1 MASVQN
7 NQAASN
13 VSPQS
18 SESLTPD
25 WLNHEHIAELTHGQA
40 QQLIE
45 SAGSADLAK
54 HAIEIVDQQAAD
66 ARSSEVESPPE
77 AQTKLA
83 RLLGYTS
90 YLDLVESSK
99 QAGTDGDRHW
109 LVTAIADG
117 SWALWNDSDLAV
129 EQQFDSQQAALAA
142 VGASTS
148 IRKPK

>member
-13 VSPQS
+13 VSAQS

-25 WLNHEHIAELTHGQA
+25 WLNHEHIAELTHGQVE
-40 QQLIE
+40 QLIE

-90 YLDLVESSK
+90 YLDVSNPPSRPARMAIGTGWSRPLPMEVGLFGTIPILPSSNYS
-99 QAGTDGDRHW
+99 T
-109 LVTAIADG
+109 
-117 SWALWNDSDLAV
+117 
-129 EQQFDSQQAALAA
+129 SQQAALAA
-142 VGASTS
+142 VGAFIL

>member
-1 MASVQN
+1 MASGQTIRP
-7 NQAASN
+7 ASD
-13 VSPQS
+13 VTPQS
-18 SESLTPD
+18 SEPLTPD

-83 RLLGYTS
+83 RRLGYTS

-99 QAGTDGDRHW
+99 QAGADGDRHW
-109 LVTAIADG
+109 LVTAVAG
-117 SWALWNDSDLAV
+117 GNWALWNDADLSV
-129 EQQFDSQQAALAA
+129 ERQFESQQAALAA
-142 VGASTS
+142 AGASAS
-148 IRKPK
+148 VRKPK